1 MKFTAALS
9 LTMALAAASE
19 QYYGHDSH
27 HDSHRGHGDSYGHDS
42 YSAPSGYVP
51 ADTTYAKCMIKDPEE
66 EAYVGGAIYLSQE
79 PYGKTN
85 IWGSIWGLS
94 PGKHGFHVHELGDLR
109 SGCASLAGHW
119 MVHGNMVGDLDEAVA
134 DKSGDAV
141 IEQSAPLDLYG
152 DNSIIG
158 RSMVVHKKP
167 DGNDP
172 NPRVACCTIGLV
184 EGPKKSYS
192 DRSQGYGY

>member
-94 PGKHGFHVHELGDLR
+94 PGKHGFHVHMQGDLTNQCKVT
-109 SGCASLAGHW
+109 GVIPWLLEQ
-119 MVHGNMVGDLDEAVA
+119 MVYQIAIRVMNARLEMWTFFLHTLEVNKCLD
-134 DKSGDAV
+134 D
-141 IEQSAPLDLYG
+141 I
-152 DNSIIG
+152 
-158 RSMVVHKKP
+158 
-167 DGNDP
+167 
-172 NPRVACCTIGLV
+172 
-184 EGPKKSYS
+184 
-192 DRSQGYGY
+192 